1 MKNQIRSLIQR
12 RFNADA
18 LFTDALVFFT
28 LMTNL
33 FSIGAT
39 MFIYQGGTFNQTSQ
53 LYLLFIPAS
62 LVFFFRRMTFSLP
75 VRFICYTSIAT
86 ASALV
91 GLLGGPVISSIS
103 LLIIIIPILLSAS
116 RHYREKFTISIPS
129 EMLLFILV
137 NHFLLL
143 VAASTLQEK
152 KLMILLFIHAICSI
166 CLFFAARQ
174 YHVFMT
180 QYARLALSPTQPAGI
195 VKKNHMK
202 TILSL
207 TIFGIIGA
215 PLILTLPYDKISR
228 FLAFLLRKSTDL
240 LMRFMSFVRDI
251 GLLPESDDI
260 PDMTNFFDQ
269 NAKEN
274 KLLATILENIFTFV
288 AVAILSLIVVSS
300 IRAIAIF
307 IVKMHLRGRAGA
319 PINTESIIRDR
330 VEVIPKKRRFKRIHL
345 DFGSGEE
352 RKIRRTFYMLV
363 KKAIREGA
371 PIKKSDTP
379 SQMREKITT
388 HNPKSIESLTKA
400 YEKTRYS

>member
-1 MKNQIRSLIQR
+1 
-12 RFNADA
+12 
-18 LFTDALVFFT
+18 
-28 LMTNL
+28 
-33 FSIGAT
+33 
-39 MFIYQGGTFNQTSQ
+39 
-53 LYLLFIPAS
+53 
-62 LVFFFRRMTFSLP
+62 
-75 VRFICYTSIAT
+75 
-86 ASALV
+86 
-91 GLLGGPVISSIS
+91 
-103 LLIIIIPILLSAS
+103 
-116 RHYREKFTISIPS
+116 
-129 EMLLFILV
+129 
-137 NHFLLL
+137 
-143 VAASTLQEK
+143 
-152 KLMILLFIHAICSI
+152 
-166 CLFFAARQ
+166 
-174 YHVFMT
+174 MT
-180 QYARLALSPTQPAGI
+180 QYARLALSPTQSAGI

-240 LMRFMSFVRDI
+240 LMRFMSFIRDI

-274 KLLATILENIFTFV
+274 KLLATIFENIFTFV